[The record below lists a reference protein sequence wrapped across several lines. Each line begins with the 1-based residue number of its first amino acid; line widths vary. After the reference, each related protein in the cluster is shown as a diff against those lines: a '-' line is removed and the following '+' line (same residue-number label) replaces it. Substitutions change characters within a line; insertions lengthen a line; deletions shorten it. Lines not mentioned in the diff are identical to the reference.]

1 MKLILVVLGLGLS
14 FGLTA
19 LADLKL
25 PFLKTPTQTY
35 SNVTVLSLTATDVNF
50 THAQGIANAKLKDL
64 EPELQKRFNYNPTK
78 AGEAAT
84 KQAAASAEYARQAA
98 AQKPV
103 AKKAELE
110 PAAKEAPDVEIQV
123 ASISAKSI
131 KGQAA
136 PPLQVEKWLTTE
148 PDTSGKFVLVDFWA
162 TWCGPCRQSIPH
174 LNGLAKKFG
183 DQLVV
188 IGLSNEKEAEVNAM
202 KSPKI
207 NYNVAIDTQARME
220 KTLQVRGIPHALII
234 DPKGIVRFEGHPS
247 YLSDEGVAT
256 LLRKYGN

>member
-1 MKLILVVLGLGLS
+1 MKLILLALGLVLS
-14 FGLTA
+14 FGLA
-19 LADLKL
+19 ARADLKL
-25 PFLKTPTQTY
+25 PVLKTPTQTY

-64 EPELQKRFNYNPTK
+64 EPELQKQFNYNPSK

-98 AQKPV
+98 AQKAT
-103 AKKAELE
+103 AKPAKAAA
-110 PAAKEAPDVEIQV
+110 PAADAPDVEIRV
-123 ASISAKSI
+123 ESISAKSI

-136 PPLQVEKWLTTE
+136 PQLQVEKWLTAAPATE
-148 PDTSGKFVLVDFWA
+148 GKFVLVDFWA

-174 LNGLAKKFG
+174 LNQLAEKFG

-188 IGLSNEKEAEVNAM
+188 VGLSNEKEATVSAM

-207 NYNVAIDTQARME
+207 DYAVAIDSQARMQ
-220 KTLQVRGIPHALII
+220 KTLEVRGIPHALII
-234 DPKGIVRFEGHPS
+234 DPKGIVRFEGHPG
-247 YLSDEGVAT
+247 YLTDAGVAT
-256 LLRKYGN
+256 LLRKYAN